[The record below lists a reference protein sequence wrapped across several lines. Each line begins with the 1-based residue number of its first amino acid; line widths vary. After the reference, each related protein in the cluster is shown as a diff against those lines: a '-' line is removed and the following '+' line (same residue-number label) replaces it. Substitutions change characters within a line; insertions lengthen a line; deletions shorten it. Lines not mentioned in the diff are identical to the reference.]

1 MCIRDSISPI
11 ASAVLIADE
20 SKDIN
25 DRISASENTVIT
37 AVIIVMTI
45 IVAILGWRVGL
56 LVGISIP
63 TTYLLSITI
72 LNFMGMSYNLM
83 SIMGLVLSVG
93 LLVDGPI
100 VITEY
105 ARREQEK
112 GVRRSLS
119 YLNAAHDMFY
129 PIFASTLTT
138 VLALSLIHI

>member
-1 MCIRDSISPI
+1 
-11 ASAVLIADE
+11 
-20 SKDIN
+20 
-25 DRISASENTVIT
+25 
-37 AVIIVMTI
+37 MTI

-105 ARREQEK
+105 ARSCLLYTSPSPR
-112 GVRRSLS
+112 
-119 YLNAAHDMFY
+119 D
-129 PIFASTLTT
+129 
-138 VLALSLIHI
+138 

>member
-1 MCIRDSISPI
+1 
-11 ASAVLIADE
+11 
-20 SKDIN
+20 
-25 DRISASENTVIT
+25 
-37 AVIIVMTI
+37 MTI

-105 ARREQEK
+105 AEENKKRELEDLFLILMQHMICFIQ
-112 GVRRSLS
+112 
-119 YLNAAHDMFY
+119 YLRQHSQLF
-129 PIFASTLTT
+129 
-138 VLALSLIHI
+138 